1 MLLREV
7 AGGKNTRLF
16 VAEQT
21 NPWPDIGSSPD
32 GTDLLRR
39 AEAVVELAQRLGE
52 DLSSLAAPGLLRAF
66 QRANDLTNPHR
77 LGPVRLASSLLAEL
91 GVGAKADDDTSSR

>member
-7 AGGKNTRLF
+7 AAGRNTHLF

-21 NPWPDIGSSPD
+21 NPWPEIGSSPD

-52 DLSSLAAPGLLRAF
+52 DLSALAAPRLLRAF
-66 QRANDLTNPHR
+66 QGANDLTNPHR
-77 LGPVRLASSLLAEL
+77 LGPIRLASSLLAEL
-91 GVGAKADDDTSSR
+91 GV